1 MVMKRVGSLTIA
13 ALFLFGLTGCL
24 EFIGAAGS
32 GAVVTA
38 EYYLSGS
45 VEKTMCFEYGRT
57 KKALL
62 VALCRME
69 IVADRTIEVEG
80 GEEILARANQMEIKV
95 EIREITPCVTR
106 ISVRAGDGFLRWDKA
121 TAEEIISQTNKI
133 AEDLPR
139 LTG

>member
-1 MVMKRVGSLTIA
+1 MKRIGSLITA
-13 ALFLFGLTGCL
+13 ALFLFGLNGCL
-24 EFIGAAGS
+24 EFLGAAGS

-38 EYYLSGS
+38 EYYLSGC
-45 VEKTMCFEYGRT
+45 VEKTMCFGYNRT

-62 VALCRME
+62 VALCRMK

-80 GEEILARANQMEIKV
+80 GEEIHAKANQMQIKV

-121 TAEEIISQTNKI
+121 TAQEILAQTNRV
-133 AEDLPR
+133 AEGLS
-139 LTG
+139 

>member
-1 MVMKRVGSLTIA
+1 MKRVGSLLIA
-13 ALFLFGLTGCL
+13 ALFPFSLTGCMEL
-24 EFIGAAGS
+24 LGAAGS

-38 EYYLSGS
+38 EYILSGS

-62 VALCRME
+62 VAFSRME
-69 IVADRTIEVEG
+69 IVADRAIEVEG

-95 EIREITPCVTR
+95 ELREITPCVTR
-106 ISVRAGDGFLRWDKA
+106 ISVRAGEGFLHWDKA
-121 TAEEIISQTNKI
+121 TAQEILAQTNKI
-133 AEDLPR
+133 AEG

>member
-1 MVMKRVGSLTIA
+1 MKRVGSLLIA
-13 ALFLFGLTGCL
+13 ALFPFSLTGCMEL
-24 EFIGAAGS
+24 LGAAGS

-38 EYYLSGS
+38 EYILSGS

-62 VALCRME
+62 VAFSRME
-69 IVADRTIEVEG
+69 IVTDRAIEVEG

-95 EIREITPCVTR
+95 ELREITPCVTR
-106 ISVRAGDGFLRWDKA
+106 ISVRAGEGFLHWDKA
-121 TAEEIISQTNKI
+121 TAQEILAQTNKI
-133 AEDLPR
+133 AEG

>member
-1 MVMKRVGSLTIA
+1 MKRIRVPLIA
-13 ALFLFGLTGCL
+13 ALFLFGPTGCV
-24 EFIGAAGS
+24 EFLGAAGS

-38 EYYLSGS
+38 EYILSGS

-62 VALCRME
+62 VAFSRME
-69 IVADRTIEVEG
+69 IVADRAIEVEG

-95 EIREITPCVTR
+95 ELKEITPCVTR

-121 TAEEIISQTNKI
+121 TAQEILAQTNKI
-133 AEDLPR
+133 AEG
-139 LTG
+139 LTGKAG

>member
-1 MVMKRVGSLTIA
+1 MKRVGSLLIA
-13 ALFLFGLTGCL
+13 ALFPFSLTGCMEL
-24 EFIGAAGS
+24 LGAAGS

-38 EYYLSGS
+38 EYILSGS

-62 VALCRME
+62 VAFSRME
-69 IVADRTIEVEG
+69 IVADRAIEVEG

-95 EIREITPCVTR
+95 ELRDITPCVTR
-106 ISVRAGDGFLRWDKA
+106 ISVKAGDGFLRWDKA
-121 TAEEIISQTNKI
+121 TAQEILAQTNKI
-133 AEDLPR
+133 AEG

>member
-1 MVMKRVGSLTIA
+1 MKRVGSLLIA
-13 ALFLFGLTGCL
+13 ALFPFGLTGCL
-24 EFIGAAGS
+24 ELLGAAGS

-38 EYYLSGS
+38 EYILSGS

-62 VALCRME
+62 VAFSRME
-69 IVADRTIEVEG
+69 IVADRAIEVEG

-95 EIREITPCVTR
+95 ELREITPCVTR

-121 TAEEIISQTNKI
+121 TAQEILAQTNRI
-133 AEDLPR
+133 AEDL
-139 LTG
+139 TWKAG

>member
-1 MVMKRVGSLTIA
+1 MKRVGSLLIA
-13 ALFLFGLTGCL
+13 ALLPFSLTGCV
-24 EFIGAAGS
+24 EFLGAAGS

-38 EYYLSGS
+38 EYVLSGS

-62 VALCRME
+62 VALSRMQ
-69 IVADRTIEVEG
+69 IVADRAVEVRG

-95 EIREITPCVTR
+95 ELREITPCVTR
-106 ISVRAGDGFLRWDKA
+106 ISVRAGDGFMSWDKA
-121 TAEEIISQTNKI
+121 TAQEILAQTNKI
-133 AEDLPR
+133 AEG

>member
-1 MVMKRVGSLTIA
+1 MKRVGALAIA
-13 ALFLFGLTGCL
+13 ALSLFGLTGCL

-38 EYYLSGS
+38 EYILSGS
-45 VEKTMCFEYGRT
+45 VEKTMCFGYGRT

-62 VALCRME
+62 VALSRME
-69 IVADRTIEVEG
+69 IVADRATEVQG

-95 EIREITPCVTR
+95 ELREITPCVTR

-121 TAEEIISQTNKI
+121 TAQEILAQTNKI
-133 AEDLPR
+133 AEDL
-139 LTG
+139 TWKAG

>member
-1 MVMKRVGSLTIA
+1 MKRVGSLLIA
-13 ALFLFGLTGCL
+13 ALFPFGLTGCVEL
-24 EFIGAAGS
+24 LGAAGS

-38 EYYLSGS
+38 EYILSGS

-62 VALCRME
+62 VAFSRME
-69 IVADRTIEVEG
+69 IVADRAIEVKG

-95 EIREITPCVTR
+95 ELKEITPRGTR

-121 TAEEIISQTNKI
+121 TAQEILAQTNKI
-133 AEDLPR
+133 AEDL
-139 LTG
+139 TGLAG